1 MDIQKLNRTLSELS
15 KLDINDLKNID
26 YKKLVQ
32 DLFKKKDKLTRVI
45 AVFLSIIAGFYIWT
59 NNGKTL
65 NRSKEQLSILQEQL
79 AAFKELSIAKADFQK
94 TLDALPEPLEYKEMI
109 EKINESA
116 IANNID
122 VLNFSPANIQAGS
135 LYDLIRVHIA
145 VLAPSYTHFWQ
156 FIHTLD
162 SSPHALRVESIQG
175 RPAASKKE
183 ITENKLNID
192 LEVSSLKIK
201 K

>member
-65 NRSKEQLSILQEQL
+65 NRIKEQLSILQEQL

-94 TLDALPEPLEYKEMI
+94 TLDAFPEPLEYKEMI
-109 EKINESA
+109 
-116 IANNID
+116 NIK
-122 VLNFSPANIQAGS
+122 
-135 LYDLIRVHIA
+135 
-145 VLAPSYTHFWQ
+145 
-156 FIHTLD
+156 HTYILTK
-162 SSPHALRVESIQG
+162 SRNTKNP
-175 RPAASKKE
+175 
-183 ITENKLNID
+183 
-192 LEVSSLKIK
+192 
-201 K
+201 